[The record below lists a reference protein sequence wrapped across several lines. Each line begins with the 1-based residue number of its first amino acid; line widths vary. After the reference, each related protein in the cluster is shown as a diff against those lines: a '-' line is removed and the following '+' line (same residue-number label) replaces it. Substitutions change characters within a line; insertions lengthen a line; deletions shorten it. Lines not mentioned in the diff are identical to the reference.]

1 MVCEECQKKLNKLIT
16 VDDKNRRQYGN
27 LKIKDLTYKIK
38 SKYKMNFCKNCT
50 GRCEGENNYCLTCAH
65 KNGICEMCGKKL
77 INTIMFKFC
86 DIEGKDYLR
95 KKRSMANSKILSEK
109 IIKEK
114 GLKKIIEKNKNK
126 NKNIKKINDNN
137 QEKKDKEKKEIKPK
151 KEFIP
156 LTLNEDEKNNNNEN
170 SYDEIINL

>member
-1 MVCEECQKKLNKLIT
+1 MVCEDCQKKLNKLVT
-16 VDDKNRRQYGN
+16 VDDQKRRQYGN

-38 SKYKMNFCKNCT
+38 SKFKMRFCKNCK

-65 KNGICEMCGKKL
+65 KNGICEICGKKL

-86 DIEGKDYLR
+86 DIESKDYLR

-114 GLKKIIEKNKNK
+114 GLDQIIEKNRKNK
-126 NKNIKKINDNN
+126 NKYNKKIKDNN
-137 QEKKDKEKKEIKPK
+137 EEKKEKDEIKPK

-156 LTLNEDEKNNNNEN
+156 LTLNEDEKNNNSEN
-170 SYDEIINL
+170 LYDEIINL

>member
-1 MVCEECQKKLNKLIT
+1 M
-16 VDDKNRRQYGN
+16 R
-27 LKIKDLTYKIK
+27 
-38 SKYKMNFCKNCT
+38 FCKNCK

-65 KNGICEMCGKKL
+65 KNGICEICGKKL

-86 DIEGKDYLR
+86 DIESKDYLR

-114 GLKKIIEKNKNK
+114 GLDKIIEKNRKNK
-126 NKNIKKINDNN
+126 NNKKI
-137 QEKKDKEKKEIKPK
+137 KDKEKNEIKPK

-156 LTLNEDEKNNNNEN
+156 LKLNEDEKNNNSEN
-170 SYDEIINL
+170 LYDEIINF

>member
-38 SKYKMNFCKNCT
+38 SKFKMRFCKNCK

-65 KNGICEMCGKKL
+65 KNGICEICGKKL

-86 DIEGKDYLR
+86 DIESKDYLR

-114 GLKKIIEKNKNK
+114 GLDQIIEKNRKNK
-126 NKNIKKINDNN
+126 NKYNKKIKDN
-137 QEKKDKEKKEIKPK
+137 KKEKKEKDEIKPK

-156 LTLNEDEKNNNNEN
+156 LTLNEDEKNNNSEN
-170 SYDEIINL
+170 LYDEIINL

>member
-1 MVCEECQKKLNKLIT
+1 MVCEDCQKKLNKLVT
-16 VDDKNRRQYGN
+16 VDDQKRRQYGN

-38 SKYKMNFCKNCT
+38 SKFKMRFCKNCK

-65 KNGICEMCGKKL
+65 KNGICEICGKKL

-86 DIEGKDYLR
+86 DIESKDYLR

-114 GLKKIIEKNKNK
+114 GLDQIIEKNRKNK
-126 NKNIKKINDNN
+126 NKYNKKIKDNN
-137 QEKKDKEKKEIKPK
+137 EEKDEIKPK

-156 LTLNEDEKNNNNEN
+156 LTLNEDEKNNNSEN
-170 SYDEIINL
+170 LYDEIINL

>member
-1 MVCEECQKKLNKLIT
+1 MVCEDCQKKLNKLVT
-16 VDDKNRRQYGN
+16 VDDQKRRQYGN

-38 SKYKMNFCKNCT
+38 SKFKMRFCKNCK

-65 KNGICEMCGKKL
+65 KNGICEICGKKL

-86 DIEGKDYLR
+86 DIESKDYLR

-114 GLKKIIEKNKNK
+114 GLDQIIEKNRKNK
-126 NKNIKKINDNN
+126 NKYNKKIKDN
-137 QEKKDKEKKEIKPK
+137 KKEKKEKDEIKPK

-156 LTLNEDEKNNNNEN
+156 LTLNEDEKNNNSEN
-170 SYDEIINL
+170 LYDEIINL

>member
-1 MVCEECQKKLNKLIT
+1 MVCEDCQKKLNKLVT
-16 VDDKNRRQYGN
+16 VDDQKRRQYGN

-38 SKYKMNFCKNCT
+38 SKFKMRFCKNCK

-65 KNGICEMCGKKL
+65 KNGICEICGKKL

-86 DIEGKDYLR
+86 DIESKDYLR

-114 GLKKIIEKNKNK
+114 GLDQIIEKNRKNK
-126 NKNIKKINDNN
+126 NKYNKKIKDN
-137 QEKKDKEKKEIKPK
+137 KKEKKEKDEIKPK

-156 LTLNEDEKNNNNEN
+156 LTLNEDEKNNNSEN
-170 SYDEIINL
+170 LYDEIINF

>member
-1 MVCEECQKKLNKLIT
+1 MVCEDCQKKLNKLAT
-16 VDDKNRRQYGN
+16 VDDQKRRQYGN

-38 SKYKMNFCKNCT
+38 SKFKMRFCKNCK

-65 KNGICEMCGKKL
+65 KNGICEICGKKL

-86 DIEGKDYLR
+86 DIESKDYLR

-114 GLKKIIEKNKNK
+114 GLDQIIEKNRKNK
-126 NKNIKKINDNN
+126 NKYNKKIKDN
-137 QEKKDKEKKEIKPK
+137 KKEKDEIKPK

-156 LTLNEDEKNNNNEN
+156 LTLNEDEKNNNSEN
-170 SYDEIINL
+170 LYDEIINL

>member
-1 MVCEECQKKLNKLIT
+1 MVCEECQKKLNKLVT
-16 VDDKNRRQYGN
+16 VDDQKRRQYGN
-27 LKIKDLTYKIK
+27 LKIKDLTFKIK
-38 SKYKMNFCKNCT
+38 SKYKMKFCMNCK

-65 KNGICEMCGKKL
+65 KKGICELCGKKL

-86 DIEGKDYLR
+86 DIESKDYLR

-114 GLKKIIEKNKNK
+114 GLDQIIEKNRKNK
-126 NKNIKKINDNN
+126 NKYNKKIKDN
-137 QEKKDKEKKEIKPK
+137 KKEKKEKDEIKPK

-156 LTLNEDEKNNNNEN
+156 LTLNEDEKNNNSEN
-170 SYDEIINL
+170 LYDEIINL

>member
-1 MVCEECQKKLNKLIT
+1 MVCEECQKKLNKLVT
-16 VDDKNRRQYGN
+16 VDDQKRRQYGN

-38 SKYKMNFCKNCT
+38 SKFKMRFCKNCK

-65 KNGICEMCGKKL
+65 KNGICEICGKKL

-86 DIEGKDYLR
+86 DIESKDYLR

-114 GLKKIIEKNKNK
+114 GLDQIIEKNRKNK
-126 NKNIKKINDNN
+126 NKYNKKIKDN
-137 QEKKDKEKKEIKPK
+137 KKEKKEKDEIKPK

-156 LTLNEDEKNNNNEN
+156 LTLNEDEKNNNSEN
-170 SYDEIINL
+170 LYDEIINL

>member
-38 SKYKMNFCKNCT
+38 SKYKMKFCKNCT

-114 GLKKIIEKNKNK
+114 G
-126 NKNIKKINDNN
+126 
-137 QEKKDKEKKEIKPK
+137 
-151 KEFIP
+151 
-156 LTLNEDEKNNNNEN
+156 
-170 SYDEIINL
+170 